1 MNDLILFKSPIIR
14 LATAFIAGAV
24 TVFSFAP
31 FDLSPLAIVAPAVLL
46 LLWLGSDRR
55 MAFVTGLAFGLGL
68 FGIGVFWM
76 HISIDQFGNVGTPLA
91 IFITLAFITAM
102 ALYYGLLGWLGKRLA
117 GSASHLQQLVVY
129 LLLWVLLEWLR
140 GWVLTGFPWLDLGY
154 SQIGTALQGY
164 APLLGVYGVSLAVMV
179 SAACLAAVASSFRRL
194 LPALLVLSLV
204 WGGGWLLTQEDWTTP
219 SGAALKVSIIQGNV
233 EQAIKWSP
241 EARQPTIDLYLRLTR
256 QEWAS
261 DIVVWPETAL
271 PALYHQLDKGLFHDL
286 ELEAQKNH
294 SDLLFGIAVWED
306 TDQRY
311 YNSMTTLGS
320 LRNFYYKRHL
330 VPFGEF
336 MPLRI
341 LLQPLIE
348 YLQIP
353 MSNFSAGKAERPLLK
368 VAGHWAGVSICY
380 EDAFG
385 DEIIQAMPDAE
396 FLVNASNDAWFG
408 DSLALPQHLQI
419 ARMRSIETGRYQLRA
434 TNTGISAFIGP
445 KGELISA
452 SPIFRQYVLRGEIIP
467 MTGMTPYAL
476 VGNWG
481 VVLLV
486 SLPLVLLGIKL
497 RGAVD
502 TF

>member
-1 MNDLILFKSPIIR
+1 MNELILFRSPLVR
-14 LATAFIAGAV
+14 LCIAFIAGAA

-31 FDLSPLAIVAPAVLL
+31 FDLYLLAIVAPAVLL
-46 LLWLGSDRR
+46 LIWLTSDAR
-55 MAFVTGLAFGLGL
+55 MAFRTGWAFGLGL
-68 FGIGVFWM
+68 FGVGVFWM
-76 HISIDQFGNVGTPLA
+76 HISIDQFGNVGAPLA
-91 IFITLAFITAM
+91 IFITLAFITVM

-117 GSASHLQQLVVY
+117 GSAGRMLQLVVY
-129 LLLWVLLEWLR
+129 LSLWVLLEWLR
-140 GWVLTGFPWLDLGY
+140 GWVLTGFPWLALGY

-164 APLLGVYGVSLAVMV
+164 APLLGVYGVSLAVML
-179 SAACLAAVASSFRRL
+179 SAAAVAALVNSFRRV
-194 LPALLVLSLV
+194 LPVLLVLSVV
-204 WGGGWLLTQEDWTTP
+204 WGGGWLSARQDWTRA
-219 SGAALKVSIIQGNV
+219 SGDTMKVSIIQGNV
-233 EQAIKWSP
+233 EQSIKWSP
-241 EARQPTIDLYLRLTR
+241 EARQPTIDLYLHLTR
-256 QEWAS
+256 QEWGS

-271 PALYHQLDKGLFHDL
+271 PALYHQLDQSLFHDL
-286 ELEAQKNH
+286 ELEAQKH
-294 SDLLFGIAVWED
+294 GSDLLFGIAVWED
-306 TDQRY
+306 GDQRY
-311 YNSMTTLGS
+311 YNSMSTLGS
-320 LRNFYYKRHL
+320 VRNSYYKRHL

-353 MSNFSAGKAERPLLK
+353 MSNFAAGRAERPLLK

-385 DEIIQAMPDAE
+385 DEIIQAIPDAE

-467 MTGMTPYAL
+467 MTGMTPYAR

-486 SLPLVLLGIKL
+486 CVPLLLILLK
-497 RGAVD
+497 RRRTPD